1 MTTLLLNVYGLYLC
15 HFLRFYRFL
24 LNLNL
29 LKFCFYICV
38 TMVYCMMQ
46 TGASFQTHVAA
57 GAWPRRATFACW
69 RSVSVPPCLRP
80 IEEEEMTTI
89 DAGDAPTTSIS
100 SSSSSSGS
108 FDEMSLG
115 DDQLPDVSD
124 PTLYHGTKAVAQSA
138 AAATLAARRFVD
150 ISSTPPS
157 TNNGKQSSQN
167 NDSAVHT
174 RDDVR
179 RQESTSCLIP
189 SALHKTPC

>member
-1 MTTLLLNVYGLYLC
+1 MTTLLLYVYGLYLC

-100 SSSSSSGS
+100 SSSSSGS